1 MSYELHQTLAR
12 AEDAGWREV
21 LRWAG
26 AFIAG
31 FSSTQTRRSYQ
42 RDLHCWFAF
51 CAAHDLH
58 PYKGVRRTYVE
69 LYLRELEAQLPRP
82 SNATLYRRISTLSS
96 WFSWLEDEEVIVGNP
111 AARVRRPSRYP
122 RPQPWLD
129 CNELTDLLAAAED
142 EGGYPYTLVCLLA
155 LNGLRVSEACTADI
169 ADLGGWRYQP
179 TLQVL
184 GKGDKPALIVLN
196 PRTYQAIDQ
205 AIAGRAHGPLLLN
218 RAQRRMQRHNAAAII
233 RRLATA
239 AGITHPVTPHA
250 LRRSYITIGL
260 LQGVSLREMQ
270 RAARHAKADTTV
282 GYGQSER
289 SFHKDP
295 TFVLMAATAR

>member
-1 MSYELHQTLAR
+1 L
-12 AEDAGWREV
+12 V
-21 LRWAG
+21 
-26 AFIAG
+26 G
-31 FSSTQTRRSYQ
+31 FCVT
-42 RDLHCWFAF
+42 HN
-51 CAAHDLH
+51 LH
-58 PYKGVRRTYVE
+58 PYKDIRRTHVE
-69 LYLRELEAQLPRP
+69 LYLRELEQQLPQP

-96 WFSWLEDEEVIVGNP
+96 WFAWLEDEDVMVGNP
-111 AARVRRPSRYP
+111 AARVRRPSRHP

-129 CNELTDLLAAAED
+129 RNELTDLLTAAED
-142 EGGYPYTLVCLLA
+142 DGGYPYALVCLLA
-155 LNGLRVSEACTADI
+155 LNGLRVSEACQADI

-184 GKGDKPALIVLN
+184 GKGGKPALIVLN

-205 AIAGRAHGPLLLN
+205 AITGRAHGPLLLN

-233 RRLATA
+233 RRLATT
-239 AGITHPVTPHA
+239 AGITRRVTPHA
-250 LRRSYITIGL
+250 LRRSYITVGL
-260 LQGVSLREMQ
+260 LQGVPLREMQ

-282 GYGQSER
+282 GYDQSER